1 MTECNSKLDDPQA
14 GTPNSK
20 LKIDRFIQYLEGER
34 NLSPHTRKAYQK
46 DLEAFDQF
54 VKEAG
59 EPEVDQSLI
68 RRYLGHLRIRNY
80 SRRSIARKLASVRSY
95 YRFLAERG
103 LINTNPAYNLPA
115 PKQES
120 KLPAFLFQDEMK
132 TLLSIP
138 KEDNAF
144 GLRDRAILEM
154 LYTSGMRI
162 SELTGLNIDSID
174 YLGEVVKVW
183 GKGGK
188 ERLLPIGSY
197 AMRALERYL
206 DQRDKLVKDSSEK
219 ALFLNRYGKRLT
231 DRWIRVMLNGYIRE
245 TSVNK
250 RISPHTIRHSFA
262 THLLDNGAD
271 LRAVQELLG
280 HVSLSTTQIYTH
292 VSGERLKAVYEKA
305 HPRA

>member
-1 MTECNSKLDDPQA
+1 MNKQSEIRNPESAMRNS
-14 GTPNSK
+14 
-20 LKIDRFIQYLEGER
+20 FIQYLEGER
-34 NLSPHTRKAYQK
+34 NFSPHTLKAYKK
-46 DLEAFDQF
+46 DLEAFEEF
-54 VKEAG
+54 IKEAG
-59 EPEVDQSLI
+59 GLEVDQSLI
-68 RRYLGHLRIRNY
+68 RRYLGYLRIRSY
-80 SRRSIARKLASVRSY
+80 SRRSIARKLSSVRSY
-95 YRFLAERG
+95 YRFLSERG
-103 LINTNPAYNLPA
+103 LTDANPAYNLPA